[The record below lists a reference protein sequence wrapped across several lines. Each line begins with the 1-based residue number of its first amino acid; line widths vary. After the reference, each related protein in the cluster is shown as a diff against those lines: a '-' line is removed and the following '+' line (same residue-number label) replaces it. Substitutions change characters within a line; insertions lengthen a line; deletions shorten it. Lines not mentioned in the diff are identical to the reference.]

1 MKIPQERREK
11 GEENG
16 CKTKENG
23 RETRENEWRE
33 GGKAEKGKEKR
44 SEENS
49 TTAERYRTFEGSS
62 ERGDPDGGNGRETTA
77 IGAGTSE
84 IEEDED
90 ERAKTSG
97 ENLRT
102 LRKAH
107 SDGGA

>member
-23 RETRENEWRE
+23 QETRENEWHE
-33 GGKAEKGKEKR
+33 GGKAKKGKEKR

-62 ERGDPDGGNGRETTA
+62 ERGDPDGAEGRETMA

-84 IEEDED
+84 NEQNEV

-102 LRKAH
+102 LRRSH